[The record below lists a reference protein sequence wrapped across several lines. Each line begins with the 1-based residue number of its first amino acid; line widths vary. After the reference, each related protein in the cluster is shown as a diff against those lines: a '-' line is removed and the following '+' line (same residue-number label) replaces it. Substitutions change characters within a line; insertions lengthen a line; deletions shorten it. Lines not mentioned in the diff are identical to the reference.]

1 MESQM
6 AYGMRH
12 RGLRF
17 VALLV
22 AFCLLAGLA
31 APLWASA
38 PAKPAAE
45 AASAQ
50 IEKGDP
56 APKLK
61 TADYP
66 RLGNLSSRIFVWLV
80 AQLHLFFAAFV
91 LAVPIFVL
99 VIEGIGMATGDPRY
113 DRMAHEFIKISLTA
127 YSFTAIFGGVLAF
140 ALLVFYPHF
149 IKYLASIF
157 GPMMIVYAL
166 LFFGESACLYVYYYG
181 WDAMREGFLKWVHL
195 TIGLLLNAVGTVL
208 LVLANSW
215 ATFMMAP
222 SGVDSAGAFLGNVW
236 AAVHGPL
243 WNPLNLHRF
252 IANVAFG
259 GSIVG
264 AYAAYRFLAAR
275 DDADRAHYDWMGYT
289 ANFIAVS
296 ALLPLPF
303 AGYWLTAEV
312 YAYSQQMGITL
323 MGGVFAWLFIIQA
336 VLIGALFLAANYYL
350 WCGMERSPGAE
361 RYTRYVKYLAFVIV
375 ACFLVWFT
383 PHSLIMTNAE
393 IKAMGGTHHSVLGPL
408 GLMPAKNAAVNLMI
422 LTTFL
427 SFLFYRRCG
436 KTPVV
441 PWIRWGRMAQSAV
454 LITASVNIVLLGIYG
469 YLVPANVKVG
479 QSVPQV
485 VSTLMAIL
493 IVMAIEVFMYRKAQS
508 LGPVRWG
515 RMSARSQY
523 ALFLLAVTF
532 TWLMGLMGYVRS
544 SIRQHWHVY
553 TVFRDNSPD
562 AYTPTLGYAANVVS
576 LSVVIFMACVIF
588 IFWLNRLSAKGREEA
603 VEDRAP
609 ASATAK

>member
-1 MESQM
+1 M
-6 AYGMRH
+6 AHRMRH
-12 RGLRF
+12 QGLRF
-17 VALLV
+17 VALL
-22 AFCLLAGLA
+22 AALCLFLGFA

-45 AASAQ
+45 ASSAQ
-50 IEKGDP
+50 IEKGEP

-61 TADYP
+61 AADYP
-66 RLGNLSSRIFVWLV
+66 KISGVSSRGVVWV
-80 AQLHLFFAAFV
+80 FAQLHLFFAAFV

-127 YSFTAIFGGVLAF
+127 YSFTAIFGGVLTF
-140 ALLVFYPHF
+140 SLLVLYPHF
-149 IKYLASIF
+149 MKYMASIF
-157 GPMMIVYAL
+157 GPTMIVYAL
-166 LFFGESACLYVYYYG
+166 LFFGESALLYIYYYG

-208 LVLANSW
+208 LFLANSW
-215 ATFMMAP
+215 VTFMMVP
-222 SGVDSAGAFLGNVW
+222 SGVDSAGAFLGSVW

-289 ANFIAVS
+289 ANFIAIA

-361 RYTRYVKYLAFVIV
+361 QYTRYVKYLAFVIV
-375 ACFLVWFT
+375 VCFLVWFT
-383 PHSLIMTNAE
+383 PHSLIMSNAE
-393 IKAMGGTHHSVLGPL
+393 IKAMGGTNHPLLGPL

-436 KTPVV
+436 RAPTV
-441 PWIRWGRMAQSAV
+441 PWARWGQMAQTAI
-454 LITASVNIVLLGIYG
+454 LITASVNIVLLGVYG

-485 VSTLMAIL
+485 ITTLLVIISCMI
-493 IVMAIEVFMYRKAQS
+493 IEVFMYRKAQS

-515 RMSARSQY
+515 KMPARSQY
-523 ALFLLAVTF
+523 ALFLLAITF
-532 TWLMGLMGYVRS
+532 TWLMGLMGYIRS

-553 TVFRDNSPD
+553 TVFRDNSPE
-562 AYTPTLGYAANVVS
+562 AFTPTMGYAANMVS
-576 LSVVIFMACVIF
+576 LCVILFMACVIF
-588 IFWLNRLSAKGREEA
+588 IFWLNQLSAGKQPGKA
-603 VEDRAP
+603 GAAAP
-609 ASATAK
+609 ATVK